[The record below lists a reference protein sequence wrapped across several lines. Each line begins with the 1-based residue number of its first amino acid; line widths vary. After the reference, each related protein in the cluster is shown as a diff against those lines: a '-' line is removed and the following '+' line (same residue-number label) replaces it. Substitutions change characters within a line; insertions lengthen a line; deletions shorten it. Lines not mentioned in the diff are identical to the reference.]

1 MYTKLLVKNLYLT
14 LKYIKHLNAKS
25 GVLTLQ
31 SFDSLALRKA
41 SDYLLLLDKCYSNFF
56 NKIFIYLYEYI
67 IIHSTDDTF
76 ITMPSYTLNN
86 IYNLMFCLL
95 NDVRDSVFLVNN
107 IHNFELINASSYKT
121 LALLNMISVFELHNY
136 NRASLKV
143 AHIPKKIRKF
153 TVLRSPHV
161 DKKSREQFELRRF
174 KCASKIFNNQVAYLN
189 TLCNMRLPSGIGISI
204 SYTKNRI

>member
-14 LKYIKHLNAKS
+14 LKYIKYLNAKS

-41 SDYLLLLDKCYSNFF
+41 SNYLLLLDKCYFNFF
-56 NKIFIYLYEYI
+56 NKIFVYLYEYAAM
-67 IIHSTDDTF
+67 HSTYDNLA
-76 ITMPSYTLNN
+76 TMPGSTLNC
-86 IYNLMFCLL
+86 IYDLMLL
-95 NDVRDSVFLVNN
+95 LFNN
-107 IHNFELINASSYKT
+107 VQDTVYLMTDINHPELTHTSPYKV
-121 LALLNMISVFELHNY
+121 LALLSMVFAFELSNY

-174 KCASKIFNNQVAYLN
+174 KCASKIFNSQVSYLN
-189 TLCNMRLPSGIGISI
+189 TLFNMRLPSGIGFSI